1 MCYVPSPKD
10 LSSEQSY
17 RIESIQ
23 KRAVKI
29 IYGHYCTD
37 YETTCSQ
44 LNICLLENHRSD
56 LCKSFFRKSV
66 MDPKSCLHY
75 LLPEP
80 RGDFVDKL
88 REDRC
93 LWSLQLQKQTVAI
106 IPFYTMLLI
115 IIVCSVI
122 VCVLSVFLC
131 Y

>member
-1 MCYVPSPKD
+1 MHNQQHRMCYVPSPKD

-44 LNICLLENHRSD
+44 LNIYLLENQEI
-56 LCKSFFRKSV
+56 KSFCRKSV
-66 MDPKSCLHY
+66 MDSKSCLHC
-75 LLPEP
+75 LLLEP

-88 REDRC
+88 RRKPLSFVLPTAKINRC
-93 LWSLQLQKQTVAI
+93 E
-106 IPFYTMLLI
+106 
-115 IIVCSVI
+115 
-122 VCVLSVFLC
+122 FL
-131 Y
+131 